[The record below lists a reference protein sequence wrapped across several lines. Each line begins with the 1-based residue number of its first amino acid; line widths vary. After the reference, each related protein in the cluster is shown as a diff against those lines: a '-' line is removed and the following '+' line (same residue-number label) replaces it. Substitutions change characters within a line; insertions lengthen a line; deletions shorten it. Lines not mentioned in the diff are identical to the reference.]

1 MSDSCLGTL
10 GETHDGFI
18 LVEPLQTK
26 ILQAQDVIDLHCV
39 HENLLSVVS

>member
-1 MSDSCLGTL
+1 MGDSCFGTL

-39 HENLLSVVS
+39 HGNLLSVVS